1 MIQMEAK
8 KIFVRA
14 DLPAEKDDRKDLVT
28 NGLESGIV
36 SYILRKGDEQFTDL
50 GKMEDAVFF
59 DGGKPTDKSWEV
71 CRIDTPEDQAKTL
84 ALAGKRDVIVVETS
98 DWTII
103 PLENMIAKFRS
114 SGTKV
119 YAIATRKE
127 DAELYLKTMEKG
139 VDGVVI
145 QTDDP
150 LSISKFRDLLTVS
163 EPVSLDE
170 VEVVSVKPLEM
181 GARVC
186 VDTCNLMNPGEGML
200 VGSYSNCL
208 FLIQSESEAN
218 GYVATRP
225 FRVNAGAVHEYCMV
239 PGGGTRYLSE
249 VSAGDPVLICDRNGK
264 TRVGS
269 VGRCKVEVRP
279 MLIVEATDGK
289 KTYNVILQNAET
301 IKVVTPKGS
310 QSVTKLKKGD
320 KVLAHLATGG
330 RHFGMK
336 VEETITEK

>member
-1 MIQMEAK
+1 MIEMEGK

-14 DLPAEKDDRKDLVT
+14 DLPADREDRKDLVT
-28 NGLESGIV
+28 NGLEAGIV
-36 SYILRKGDEQFTDL
+36 SYILRKGDESFEDL
-50 GKMEDAVFF
+50 GKMEDVIYFENGQPVSDDVMF
-59 DGGKPTDKSWEV
+59 SS
-71 CRIDTPEDQAKTL
+71 IDTPEAQDKVL
-84 ALAGKRDVIVVETS
+84 SMVGKKRTVIVEIG

-114 SGTKV
+114 AGTRVMAVASK
-119 YAIATRKE
+119 KE
-127 DAELYLKTMEKG
+127 EAELYLTTMEKG

-150 LSISKFRDLLTVS
+150 LQIGKFKNLLITS
-163 EPVSLDE
+163 EPVELSE
-170 VEVVSVKPLEM
+170 VEIVSVEPVEM
-181 GARVC
+181 GDRVC
-186 VDTCNLMNPGEGML
+186 VDTCCLMNPGEGML
-200 VGSYSNCL
+200 CGSYSNCL
-208 FLIQSESEAN
+208 FLVQSESEAN

-225 FRVNAGAVHEYCMV
+225 FRVNAGAVHMYCMV

-249 VSAGDPVLICDRNGK
+249 IAAGDPVLVCDRNGK
-264 TRVGS
+264 TRNAS

-279 MLIVEATDGK
+279 LLIVTATDGK
-289 KTYNVILQNAET
+289 KTYNVVLQNAET

-310 QSVTKLKKGD
+310 ESVTKLKKGD

-336 VEETITEK
+336 IEETITEK

>member
-1 MIQMEAK
+1 MEGK

-14 DLPAEKDDRKDLVT
+14 DLPVDREDRKDLVT

-36 SYILRKGDEQFTDL
+36 SYILRKGDESFEDL
-50 GKMEDAVFF
+50 GKMEDVIYFENGQPVSDDVMF
-59 DGGKPTDKSWEV
+59 SS
-71 CRIDTPEDQAKTL
+71 IDTPEAQDKVLSMVGKKKT
-84 ALAGKRDVIVVETS
+84 IIVETG

-114 SGTKV
+114 AGTKV
-119 YAIATRKE
+119 MAVASKKE
-127 DAELYLKTMEKG
+127 EAELYLTTMEKG

-150 LSISKFRDLLTVS
+150 LQIGKFRNLLITN
-163 EPVSLDE
+163 EPVELSE
-170 VEVVSVKPLEM
+170 VEIVSVEPVEM
-181 GARVC
+181 GDRVC
-186 VDTCNLMNPGEGML
+186 VDTCCLMNPGEGML
-200 VGSYSNCL
+200 CGSYSNCL
-208 FLIQSESEAN
+208 FLVQSESEAN

-225 FRVNAGAVHEYCMV
+225 FRVNAGAVHMYCMV

-249 VSAGDPVLICDRNGK
+249 IAAGDPVLVCDRNGK
-264 TRVGS
+264 TRNAS

-279 MLIVEATDGK
+279 LLIVTATDGK
-289 KTYNVILQNAET
+289 KSYNVVLQNAET
-301 IKVVTPKGS
+301 IKVVTPKGAE
-310 QSVTKLKKGD
+310 SVTKLKKGD

-336 VEETITEK
+336 IEETITEK